1 MAILGKLHF
10 NKTGAWKIS
19 TAYKVDD
26 MVRYHESTWLCKVA
40 HTSSNANH
48 PEATGQAVW
57 QEWSPGFGEYDR
69 SAPIRWQMETEESST
84 TINSWQG
91 NATTPAPDT
100 IRIWQHRFQTGQKIV
115 FDYNPLFLAEY
126 DMEGGK
132 ETIDNYSRKT
142 TRPTYEVD
150 NYESIGIFRK
160 REYYVIKVDANSI
173 KLALT
178 KTDATNGTAITM
190 TDANMSSNAD
200 KTLPMYLYPEEYVHW
215 NKEETYEPGDIVKYH
230 DTLFI
235 SKTSHSA
242 QVPIHTDYE
251 YVYQVR
257 AVGGV
262 YQISTDGGATYVT
275 QAELNLVRGNTYY
288 FDLSDTSLA
297 THPFKLSTLPDGAI
311 SSGLKIANISYAMP
325 WNTKQPSVYSGTASE
340 YSGPPTQ
347 TDLIDYSQ
355 ATQGTSGAFLRI
367 YVTEG
372 FHYDEIYYY
381 CNNHPN
387 MGGKMNIED
396 LREDVERMNMGIN
409 FTRPITDRYLQNYY
423 SATDA
428 LYVYKVR
435 WIFESPDARSVRKQ
449 YNQDQDEP
457 REQQGYRDVA
467 SRGRFQ
473 IDIGDGQGYQRF
485 EELKWIPGKAYKF
498 DLSDPS
504 MERFSLKFS
513 TVADGIHGGGVA
525 YTSNVSEGG
534 TPGQKDAFIQINTS
548 ATVPGTNIDLYLY
561 SPEQKGTSIKFR
573 QIRVGMIDRMNR
585 TYWDIV
591 ARGENDYR
599 YAHKWFAN
607 YGMAPDIQ
615 RDGSFRQEDS
625 PWGDPDAPIYVRS
638 LTFDATSAGGIV
650 AGNSIT
656 IPNHGLETGQPV
668 RYLFP
673 SGGSGIMTGGTGAIK
688 YIIKLNNNT
697 IQIAT
702 NETNAINGT
711 AEGLFAQGTPGTNNV
726 NNFHAIVEERLPCS
740 PGDKLGYASAASNG
754 SGQNHS
760 VKYITRNGGIAQWGR
775 DYMYNLRGIEAADWS
790 NRMPALS
797 AVNHHDWEQGLL
809 PTPDGH
815 PPKCIQLLTGW
826 RSMLALFNNGEV
838 HHVGYTAHGQ
848 NGIGDDSWPEG
859 FVRVGY
865 DGARRNRGL
874 ETVFK
879 GKKCVRI
886 ASSMESG
893 SSGHHNCALIENERG
908 TLDLY
913 TWGYNEYGQCG
924 HDFTGNHIGS
934 PRQVEWDEGRRGR
947 IIDVW
952 AKGGT
957 YGSTY
962 VLTDYGRMYVT
973 GYNVQG
979 QLGLGDTTNR
989 DQFETSTELNFGIS
1003 DTQSDWSKRPRK
1015 FVIYGYHNVI
1025 TCAMLQAN
1033 NQVVTWGRNDNG
1045 QCADGSTTTRS
1056 TPGTIEDYLGATP
1069 SDVVNIWGM
1078 GGDRYSALYIS
1089 RGTSKDD
1096 NYLWGAGYNTYRYMM
1111 NGTANNNN
1119 TGTFTDFSG
1128 NSATWDTRKMS
1139 PCRKS
1144 AEGDADRLNPNI
1156 TDPNADASRNITGYG
1171 SGSQGNR
1178 FVRNVHFIRG
1188 CGYTSTN
1195 GQYWAGAIYS
1205 NDPLHNPGYWLFFGR
1220 NDGGWSSNGYSAAQF
1235 DRRRCDPYGN
1245 SDNDIRRNAN
1255 GSIQTAGVYSPE
1267 DFDLQ
1272 MVHDASTNISAMWV
1286 HRPTGTWWCNGISG
1300 YYFPNLWN
1308 HSQYIMSYNP
1318 YW

>member
-40 HTSSNANH
+40 HTSSSANH
-48 PEATGQAVW
+48 PEATAQAVW
-57 QEWSPGFGEYDR
+57 QEWSPGFGQYDR
-69 SAPIRWQMETEESST
+69 SAPIRWQMETQESST

-91 NATTPAPDT
+91 NASTPAPDT

-132 ETIDNYSRKT
+132 QTIDNYSRKT

-178 KTDATNGTAITM
+178 KTDATNGTAITL
-190 TDANMSSNAD
+190 TDSNMSSGAD

-230 DTLFI
+230 DTIFI
-235 SKTSHSA
+235 SKTSHSG

-257 AVGGV
+257 QVGGV

-288 FDLSDTSLA
+288 FDLSDASLA

-311 SSGLKIANISYAMP
+311 SSGLKIANISYAVP
-325 WNTKQPSVYSGTASE
+325 WNVKQPSVYSGTPSE

-347 TDLIDYSQ
+347 TDLIDYGQ
-355 ATQGTSGAFLRI
+355 PAQGTAGAYLRI

-372 FHYDEIYYY
+372 FHYDTFYYY
-381 CNNHPN
+381 CDNHPN
-387 MGGKMNIED
+387 MGGKMNVED
-396 LREDVERMNMGIN
+396 LREDIERMNMGIN

-435 WIFESPDARSVRKQ
+435 WIFESPDARSVTQQ
-449 YNQDQDEP
+449 YNESTSEP
-457 REQQGYRDVA
+457 REQQGFRQVS

-473 IDIGDGQGYQRF
+473 IDIGDGQGWQRW

-498 DLSDPS
+498 DLSDIS

-513 TVADGIHGGGVA
+513 TTADGTHGGGVA

-561 SPEQKGTSIKFR
+561 SPEQKGAGIKFR
-573 QIRVGMIDRMNR
+573 QIRIGMIDRMNR

-599 YAHKWFAN
+599 YAHKWFSQ
-607 YGMAPDIQ
+607 YGMAPEIQ
-615 RDGSFRQEDS
+615 RDGAFRQEDS

-638 LTFDATSAGGIV
+638 LTFDATTAGGIV

-656 IPNHGLETGQPV
+656 IPDHKLETGQPV

-711 AEGLFAQGTPGTNNV
+711 AEGLFAQGTAGTNNV

-740 PGDKLGYASAASNG
+740 PGDKLGYASEGNG
-754 SGQNHS
+754 AGQNHS

-775 DYMYNLRGIEAADWS
+775 DYMYNLQGFHSADWS

-797 AVNHHDWEQGLL
+797 VVNHHDWEQGLL
-809 PTPDGH
+809 PTPDGA
-815 PPKCIQLLTGW
+815 PPKCTMLLTGW

-838 HHVGYTAHGQ
+838 HHVGYTGHGQ

-874 ETVFK
+874 QMTFK

-886 ASSMESG
+886 ASSMENGDST
-893 SSGHHNCALIENERG
+893 HHNCALIENERG

-924 HDFTGNHIGS
+924 HDFTGNHLGT

-952 AKGGT
+952 AKGGS

-962 VLTDYGRMYVT
+962 VLTDYGRMYT
-973 GYNVQG
+973 CGYNAHG
-979 QLGLGDTTNR
+979 ELGLGDTSNR
-989 DQFETSTELNFGIS
+989 DQFETSTALNFGIS

-1015 FVIYGYHNVI
+1015 FVMYGFHNVK

-1033 NQVVTWGRNDNG
+1033 NQVITWGRNDYGQTGNG
-1045 QCADGSTTTRS
+1045 GTSTRS
-1056 TPGTIEDYLGATP
+1056 TPGAVTDYLNATP

-1078 GGDRYSALYIS
+1078 GGDRYSCLYMS

-1096 NYLWGAGYNTYRYMM
+1096 NYLWATGYNSYQYLM
-1111 NGTANNNN
+1111 NSNRGNN
-1119 TGTFTDFSG
+1119 TTYTFTDFSG
-1128 NSATWDTRKMS
+1128 NSATRDTRKFS
-1139 PCRKS
+1139 PCMKT
-1144 AEGDADRLNPNI
+1144 AESDSDRLDSNI
-1156 TDPNADASRNITGYG
+1156 TDPNTDASRNITGYG
-1171 SGSQGNR
+1171 QGSQGNR

-1188 CGYTSTN
+1188 CGYTGGN
-1195 GQYWAGAIYS
+1195 GQYWGGAIYS

-1220 NDGGWSSNGYSAAQF
+1220 NSGGWASNGYSSGDF
-1235 DRRRCDPYGN
+1235 DRRRCDPYGS
-1245 SDNDIRRNAN
+1245 SDNNIRRNAN
-1255 GSIQTAGVYSPE
+1255 ASIQTPGVYSPE
-1267 DFDLQ
+1267 EFDLQ
-1272 MVHDASTNISAMWV
+1272 LVHDSSSSISTMWV
-1286 HRPTGTWWCNGISG
+1286 HRPTGTWWCNGPGS
-1300 YYFPNLWN
+1300 YYFPNVHN
-1308 HSQYIMSYNP
+1308 NAQYVMSYNP